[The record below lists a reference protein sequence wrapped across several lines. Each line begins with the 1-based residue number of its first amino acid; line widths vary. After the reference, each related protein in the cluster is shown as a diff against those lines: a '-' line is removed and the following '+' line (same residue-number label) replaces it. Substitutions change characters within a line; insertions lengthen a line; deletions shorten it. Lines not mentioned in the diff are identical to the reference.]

1 MPRRLNFHHH
11 NWLYDNTTGTTN
23 TDWQT
28 YTIRYQST
36 AEQMRQT
43 DETLA
48 RLLREAQ
55 PPVGCPVPF
64 FHLENDTTCGEPS
77 FPGDPHGR
85 CFAHSEADM
94 PITPPDYPF

>member
-1 MPRRLNFHHH
+1 MPRRLNFHH
-11 NWLYDNTTGTTN
+11 NWLYDNPTGT
-23 TDWQT
+23 WQN
-28 YTIRYQST
+28 YTIQVDNTR
-36 AEQMRQT
+36 AGA
-43 DETLA
+43 DEILA

-55 PPVGCPVPF
+55 EPVGCPVPF